1 MASSTLRYQE
11 EIGGRVYQI
20 EVSRVARSGWRA
32 QLMTVYGSPAALMPF
47 YGDTPE
53 DAVRDLSAWLARAHK
68 VPVQY
73 ARHS

>member
-1 MASSTLRYQE
+1 MLSSTVRIQE
-11 EIGGRVYQI
+11 EIGGRSYQI

-53 DAVRDLSAWLARAHK
+53 DAARELVAWLARAHK
-68 VPVQY
+68 VTPRP
-73 ARHS
+73 AR